1 MYKRHYSVNSQHN
14 TTQNRPKFD
23 LVSECRTAHSIVVC
37 LRLHK
42 RDNVCL
48 DWVRK
53 RNQVIPAY
61 QPSCQLQ
68 VHTVSVYMCIPS
80 LSPGF
85 PEKYWIFF
93 KTHNCMLTHNSHP
106 PPPPK
111 KKKKKKKKNDLP
123 HLAENSPGWQ
133 H

>member
-1 MYKRHYSVNSQHN
+1 MIYSPPPPPSTIYKKKEKKKKKKGCSRTQTVYKRHYSVNSQHN

-93 KTHNCMLTHNSHP
+93 QD
-106 PPPPK
+106 PK
-111 KKKKKKKKNDLP
+111 LY
-123 HLAENSPGWQ
+123 AYT
-133 H
+133 